1 MGCRRIQ
8 RLIVAFLD
16 EELSPSQT
24 ETVRLHLEKCPTCT
38 DQAALL
44 GRTRPNPQKIAPP
57 SIESGFWSPMETR
70 LLTEI
75 ALQEERG
82 LTAPTSQGWRV
93 GPTVMLSYAALLLLA
108 IGWGLASVQSAADAE
123 DSRDAALR
131 QLEVYQQI
139 MVDEAAVVPT
149 LNPIPRALPASYV
162 PYRDT
167 F

>member
-1 MGCRRIQ
+1 
-8 RLIVAFLD
+8 
-16 EELSPSQT
+16 
-24 ETVRLHLEKCPTCT
+24 
-38 DQAALL
+38 
-44 GRTRPNPQKIAPP
+44 
-57 SIESGFWSPMETR
+57 METR